1 MRKGIHSP
9 EKMSD
14 LFQTFGGLFLFL
26 RKDCYL
32 ASTTFQR
39 DSNTVIQI
47 RINERVFLKDPE
59 TSELGK
65 KIVSCGI
72 RMIDQIGFEQ
82 VTFKKLA
89 KDISSTEASVYRYFE
104 NKHKLLIYLVSYYWN
119 WLEYQLMF
127 HTNNIEDPETRIQIA
142 MKVVSQPHTFPQTLL
157 NIDAEALHRIVVK
170 ESPKAYL
177 SHEVDE
183 DNKEGYFLSYKRL
196 CERISS
202 IVREMNPA
210 YPYPTA
216 LISTLVESAHNQA
229 FFSTHLPRLTEIKKG
244 DEEQITEFLTDVVM
258 RVSRP
263 L

>member
-1 MRKGIHSP
+1 M
-9 EKMSD
+9 
-14 LFQTFGGLFLFL
+14 
-26 RKDCYL
+26 
-32 ASTTFQR
+32 
-39 DSNTVIQI
+39 IQI
-47 RINERVFLKDPE
+47 RINERVYLKDPE

-72 RMIDQIGFEQ
+72 SMIDQNGFELT
-82 VTFKKLA
+82 TFKKIA
-89 KDISSTEASVYRYFE
+89 TRISSTEASVYRYFE

-119 WLEYQLMF
+119 WLEYQLEF
-127 HTNNIEDPETRIQIA
+127 HTNNIADPETRIRVA
-142 MKVVSQPHTFPQTLL
+142 MNVISQPHAFPQPLL
-157 NIDAEALHRIVVK
+157 SIDAEALHRIVVK

-202 IVREMNPA
+202 IISEINPA
-210 YPYPTA
+210 YPYPKA
-216 LISTLVESAHNQA
+216 LISTLIESAHNQA

-244 DEEQITEFLTDVVM
+244 DEKQITDFLIDVVM
-258 RVSRP
+258 RVTRP